1 MFNRLCKIIFVRH
14 GATCYSEENRLY
26 DSEDYPPL
34 NELGKEET
42 QKIIK
47 WLQVTCP
54 DVDSIY
60 TSSALRSIQS
70 ARMIAKSYKLDFEIV
85 DNLHERKAGIWGGLT
100 YGQIQEKY
108 PDLFAEYKKNPS
120 GFILE
125 GAERRVDTDKRVGKI
140 IEELIK
146 ENTYKTI
153 VVVTHAGVIQSAV
166 SYALKIDPVH
176 QDKIYIPTGS
186 ATQISY
192 FNNWASLIYSG
203 YVPL

>member
-1 MFNRLCKIIFVRH
+1 MFNRLCKIIFIRH

-47 WLQVTCP
+47 WLQATCP

-70 ARMIAKSYKLDFEIV
+70 ARMIAKSYKKDFEIL
-85 DNLHERKAGIWGGLT
+85 DNLHERKAGAWGGLT

-120 GFILE
+120 EFVLKD
-125 GAERRVDTDKRVGKI
+125 AESRIDIDKRVGKI
-140 IEELIK
+140 IEELILA
-146 ENTYKTI
+146 NTYKTI
-153 VVVTHAGVIQSAV
+153 VVVTHSGVIQSAI
-166 SYALKIDPVH
+166 SYALKIDPIH
-176 QDKIYIPTGS
+176 QDKIYIQTGC

-192 FNNWASLIYSG
+192 FNNWASLVYSG
-203 YVPL
+203 YVAL